1 VPPRVGSRVSGGTWP
16 AAIWSGFMRAALAG
30 EPHGRFP
37 RPDTG
42 LIKLSL
48 DLKRGCLPNR
58 FTPAAQVASVVYL
71 KASAPTRTCREP
83 GRPVEGVVPALV
95 GVPVTRAAG
104 WLEEAGL
111 SLVQRLRVDDAARAT
126 AEPGRVWRSEPAPGV
141 RPPPAAGSVCG
152 SAPRGAH
159 LPTTRAR

>member
-1 VPPRVGSRVSGGTWP
+1 MKPAAPDADDHLAMYHPTSPPPSARATITGPGSRAAGGLKP
-16 AAIWSGFMRAALAG
+16 AGG
-30 EPHGRFP
+30 P
-37 RPDTG
+37 
-42 LIKLSL
+42 
-48 DLKRGCLPNR
+48 
-58 FTPAAQVASVVYL
+58 
-71 KASAPTRTCREP
+71 
-83 GRPVEGVVPALV
+83 
-95 GVPVTRAAG
+95 RAAG